1 MIYDALNA
9 RILKMKRLLFGI
21 FIMLLAACANRP
33 GDAEIQRQVT
43 ERLLG
48 EGGSLYVVE
57 NFIKTNGF
65 DPGQNVYV
73 AEVEY
78 DLVFQKSLA
87 DLALNL
93 RDRNDPL
100 LAGLD
105 LMALGLK
112 YGQFQA
118 GERRHRTE
126 HAVFHKTERGWLLQ
140 NDR

>member
-1 MIYDALNA
+1 MPAMQRVLFPIFV
-9 RILKMKRLLFGI
+9 LL
-21 FIMLLAACANRP
+21 LLAACANRP
-33 GDAEIQRQVT
+33 GDGDIQRQVT
-43 ERLLG
+43 ERLLR
-48 EGGSLYVVE
+48 EGVNLYIVE
-57 NFIKTNGF
+57 NFRKANGF
-65 DPGQNVYV
+65 EPSQNVYV

-93 RDRNDPL
+93 RDRSDPL

-105 LMALGLK
+105 LVALGLK

-126 HAVFHKTERGWLLQ
+126 RVTFHKTERGWLLQ
-140 NDR
+140 DDR

>member
-1 MIYDALNA
+1 MHRVLFPILAL
-9 RILKMKRLLFGI
+9 L
-21 FIMLLAACANRP
+21 LLAACTNRP
-33 GDAEIQRQVT
+33 GDSDIQRQVT
-43 ERLLG
+43 ERLLSQ
-48 EGGSLYVVE
+48 GGNLYVVE
-57 NFIKTNGF
+57 NFRKTNGF
-65 DPGQNVYV
+65 EPSQNVYI

-93 RDRNDPL
+93 RERNDPL

-105 LMALGLK
+105 LVALGLK

-118 GERRHRTE
+118 GERRHRAEKVT
-126 HAVFHKTERGWLLQ
+126 FHKTERGWLLQ

>member
-1 MIYDALNA
+1 MQRVLFPILAL
-9 RILKMKRLLFGI
+9 L
-21 FIMLLAACANRP
+21 LLAACANRP
-33 GDAEIQRQVT
+33 GDGDIQRQVT
-43 ERLLG
+43 ERLLS
-48 EGGSLYVVE
+48 EGGSLYAIE
-57 NFIKTNGF
+57 SFHKTNGF
-65 DPGQNVYV
+65 EPSQNVYV

-93 RDRNDPL
+93 RDRSDPL

-126 HAVFHKTERGWLLQ
+126 KVTFHKTERGWLLQ

>member
-1 MIYDALNA
+1 MKRMMPEIK
-9 RILKMKRLLFGI
+9 RILLTI
-21 FIMLLAACANRP
+21 FILLLAACANRP
-33 GDAEIQRQVT
+33 GDSEIQRQVT
-43 ERLLG
+43 ERLLS
-48 EGGSLYVVE
+48 EGGSLYIVE

-65 DPGQNVYV
+65 EPSQNVYV

-87 DLALNL
+87 DMALNL
-93 RDRNDPL
+93 RNSNDPL

-105 LMALGLK
+105 VVALGVK

-118 GERRHRTE
+118 GERRHRAEKVT
-126 HAVFHKTERGWLLQ
+126 FHKTERGWLLQ

>member
-1 MIYDALNA
+1 MQ
-9 RILKMKRLLFGI
+9 RVLFPI
-21 FIMLLAACANRP
+21 FILLLLVACANRP
-33 GDAEIQRQVT
+33 GDKDIQRQVT
-43 ERLLG
+43 ERLLS
-48 EGGSLYVVE
+48 EGGSLYTIE
-57 NFIKTNGF
+57 NFRKTNGF
-65 DPGQNVYV
+65 EPGQNVYV
-73 AEVEY
+73 ADVEY

-93 RDRNDPL
+93 RDRSDPL

-105 LMALGLK
+105 LVALGLK

-126 HAVFHKTERGWLLQ
+126 RATFHKTERGWLLQ

>member
-1 MIYDALNA
+1 MK
-9 RILKMKRLLFGI
+9 RILLTISIL
-21 FIMLLAACANRP
+21 LLAACANRP
-33 GDAEIQRQVT
+33 GDGDIERQVN
-43 ERLLG
+43 ERLLR

-57 NFIKTNGF
+57 KFIKINGF
-65 DPGQNVYV
+65 EPSQNVYV

-93 RDRNDPL
+93 RDSKDPL

-105 LMALGLK
+105 LVELGIK

-118 GERRHRTE
+118 GERRHRAEKVT
-126 HAVFHKTERGWLLQ
+126 FHKTERGWLLQ
-140 NDR
+140 SDR

>member
-1 MIYDALNA
+1 MYRVLFPILAL
-9 RILKMKRLLFGI
+9 L
-21 FIMLLAACANRP
+21 LLAACANRP
-33 GDAEIQRQVT
+33 GDGDIQRQVT

-48 EGGSLYVVE
+48 QGGSLYVVE
-57 NFIKTNGF
+57 NFRKTNGF
-65 DPGQNVYV
+65 EPSQNVYI

-93 RDRNDPL
+93 RERNDPL

-105 LMALGLK
+105 LVALGLK

-118 GERRHRTE
+118 GERRHRAEKVT
-126 HAVFHKTERGWLLQ
+126 FHKTERGWLLQ
-140 NDR
+140 DDR

>member
-1 MIYDALNA
+1 MQRALFP
-9 RILKMKRLLFGI
+9 ILALL
-21 FIMLLAACANRP
+21 LLAACANRP
-33 GDAEIQRQVT
+33 GDSDIERQIT
-43 ERLLG
+43 ERLLR

-57 NFIKTNGF
+57 NFRKTNGF
-65 DPGQNVYV
+65 EPSQNVYV

-78 DLVFQKSLA
+78 DLVFQQSLA

-93 RDRNDPL
+93 RDRGDPL

-105 LMALGLK
+105 LVALGLK

-118 GERRHRTE
+118 GERRHRAEKAT
-126 HAVFHKTERGWLLQ
+126 FHKTERGWLLQ

>member
-1 MIYDALNA
+1 MQRALFP
-9 RILKMKRLLFGI
+9 ILALL
-21 FIMLLAACANRP
+21 LLAACANRP
-33 GDAEIQRQVT
+33 GDSEIERQIT
-43 ERLLG
+43 ERLLR

-57 NFIKTNGF
+57 NFRKTNGF
-65 DPGQNVYV
+65 EPSQNVYV

-93 RDRNDPL
+93 RDRSDPL

-105 LMALGLK
+105 LVALGLK

-118 GERRHRTE
+118 GERRHRAEKAT
-126 HAVFHKTERGWLLQ
+126 FHKTERGWLLQ

>member
-1 MIYDALNA
+1 MGKQVHPPSNA
-9 RILKMKRLLFGI
+9 FGD
-21 FIMLLAACANRP
+21 
-33 GDAEIQRQVT
+33 GDIERQVN
-43 ERLLG
+43 ERLLR
-48 EGGSLYVVE
+48 EGGSLYIVE
-57 NFIKTNGF
+57 NFRKTNGF
-65 DPGQNVYV
+65 EPGQNVYV

-93 RDRNDPL
+93 RDSKDPL

-105 LMALGLK
+105 LVELGIK

-126 HAVFHKTERGWLLQ
+126 KVTFHKTEQGWLLQ

>member
-1 MIYDALNA
+1 MKMQPVFLAILAL
-9 RILKMKRLLFGI
+9 LW
-21 FIMLLAACANRP
+21 LAACANRP
-33 GDAEIQRQVT
+33 GDSDIQRQVT
-43 ERLLG
+43 ARLLS
-48 EGGSLYVVE
+48 EGGSLYTVE
-57 NFIKTNGF
+57 NFRKTNGF
-65 DPGQNVYV
+65 EPSQNVYI
-73 AEVEY
+73 AEVSY

-93 RDRNDPL
+93 RDHHDPL

-126 HAVFHKTERGWLLQ
+126 QATFHKTEQGWLLQ
-140 NDR
+140 NNR

>member
-1 MIYDALNA
+1 MRRVLFPIS
-9 RILKMKRLLFGI
+9 ILL
-21 FIMLLAACANRP
+21 LLAACANRP
-33 GDAEIQRQVT
+33 GDKDIQRQVT
-43 ERLLG
+43 ERLLN
-48 EGGSLYVVE
+48 EGGSLYTIE
-57 NFIKTNGF
+57 NFRKTNGF
-65 DPGQNVYV
+65 EPGQNVYV
-73 AEVEY
+73 ADVEY

-93 RDRNDPL
+93 RNRSDPL

-105 LMALGLK
+105 LVALGLK

-126 HAVFHKTERGWLLQ
+126 RATFHKTERGWLLQ

>member
-1 MIYDALNA
+1 MQ
-9 RILKMKRLLFGI
+9 RVLFPI
-21 FIMLLAACANRP
+21 FILLLLAACANRP
-33 GDAEIQRQVT
+33 GDNDIQRQVT
-43 ERLLG
+43 ERLLS
-48 EGGSLYVVE
+48 EGGSLYTVE
-57 NFIKTNGF
+57 NFRKTNGF
-65 DPGQNVYV
+65 EPSQNVYV
-73 AEVEY
+73 ADVEY

-93 RDRNDPL
+93 RDRSDPL

-105 LMALGLK
+105 LVALGIK

-126 HAVFHKTERGWLLQ
+126 RATFHKTERGWLLQ

>member
-1 MIYDALNA
+1 MHRVLFP
-9 RILKMKRLLFGI
+9 ILLL
-21 FIMLLAACANRP
+21 LLAACANRP
-33 GDAEIQRQVT
+33 GDSDIQRQVT

-48 EGGSLYVVE
+48 QDGSLYVVE
-57 NFIKTNGF
+57 NFRKTNGF
-65 DPGQNVYV
+65 EPSQNVYV

-78 DLVFQKSLA
+78 NLVFQKSLA

-105 LMALGLK
+105 LVALGLK

-118 GERRHRTE
+118 GERRHRSERVT
-126 HAVFHKTERGWLLQ
+126 FHKTERGWLLQ
-140 NDR
+140 TDR

>member
-1 MIYDALNA
+1 
-9 RILKMKRLLFGI
+9 MKRLLFAVCI
-21 FIMLLAACANRP
+21 LLLAACANRP
-33 GDAEIQRQVT
+33 GDGDVERQVN
-43 ERLLG
+43 ERLLR
-48 EGGSLYVVE
+48 EGGSLYIVE
-57 NFIKTNGF
+57 NFHKTNGF
-65 DPGQNVYV
+65 EPSQNVYV

-105 LMALGLK
+105 LVALGIK

-118 GERRHRTE
+118 GERRHRAEKVT
-126 HAVFHKTERGWLLQ
+126 FHQTERGWLLQ

>member
-1 MIYDALNA
+1 MQRALFS
-9 RILKMKRLLFGI
+9 ILALL
-21 FIMLLAACANRP
+21 LLAACANRP
-33 GDAEIQRQVT
+33 GDRDIERQIT
-43 ERLLG
+43 ERLLR
-48 EGGSLYVVE
+48 EGGSLYIVE
-57 NFIKTNGF
+57 NFRKTNGF
-65 DPGQNVYV
+65 EPSQNVYV

-93 RDRNDPL
+93 RDRSDPL

-105 LMALGLK
+105 LVALGLK

-118 GERRHRTE
+118 GERRPRAEKAT
-126 HAVFHKTERGWLLQ
+126 FHKTERGWLLQ

>member
-1 MIYDALNA
+1 MQRALFP
-9 RILKMKRLLFGI
+9 ILALL
-21 FIMLLAACANRP
+21 LLAACANRP
-33 GDAEIQRQVT
+33 GDSEIERQITV
-43 ERLLG
+43 RLLR

-57 NFIKTNGF
+57 NFRKTNGF
-65 DPGQNVYV
+65 EPSQNVYV

-105 LMALGLK
+105 LVTLGLR

-118 GERRHRTE
+118 GERRHRAKQVTFHRTE
-126 HAVFHKTERGWLLQ
+126 QGWLLQ
-140 NDR
+140 DDR

>member
-1 MIYDALNA
+1 MSEMK
-9 RILKMKRLLFGI
+9 RMPEMKRLFFMT
-21 FIMLLAACANRP
+21 FILLLAACANRP
-33 GDAEIQRQVT
+33 GDGEIQRQVT
-43 ERLLG
+43 ERLLS
-48 EGGSLYVVE
+48 EGGSLYTIE

-65 DPGQNVYV
+65 EPGQNVYV

-93 RDRNDPL
+93 RDSKDPL

-105 LMALGLK
+105 LVALGIK

-118 GERRHRTE
+118 GERRHRAEKVT
-126 HAVFHKTERGWLLQ
+126 FQKTERGWLLQ